1 MYYEK
6 EVIRSLI
13 RNNNPH
19 IFKVLEGK
27 SILEEDTRLLLKGKR
42 MQLNKKLQQKSFFLF
57 SLSPFQMQEIVLF
70 LLPVFSKQG

>member
-6 EVIRSLI
+6 ELIRSLI

-27 SILEEDTRLLLKGKR
+27 SILEEDTRLLLKGKS
-42 MQLNKKLQQKSFFLF
+42 MQLNKKLQQKSFFVLIVSF
-57 SLSPFQMQEIVLF
+57 SNAGNRFVPFSCF
-70 LLPVFSKQG
+70 